1 MTCGPTDVVRCGAA
15 SAPSTRS
22 RRSRIAAEHVAKYFP
37 WLVWAL
43 TAGFLLLQLRY
54 IWGLPLIMDEFANAG
69 HIYRVGQGVPYRDY
83 IPYKTVVGYYL
94 LLPAI
99 VALNS
104 SWMAM
109 LAAKAE
115 IACLTALVLAG
126 GALRLRRHFAPPAIL
141 GALLLLYTQSTF
153 LERASE
159 LRVDMLSA
167 LLGLVSLLS
176 YLERRP
182 VLAGVAAGC
191 AILMTQ
197 KGVYFA
203 LSLGGSAAFLL
214 LRWRSREVLM
224 ETLRIGGAAAGVV
237 TAYIVFWCLVGGF
250 ANVWRSMFEGPQR
263 IAFAD
268 IYSLGRFWAQT
279 LERNPVF
286 YALGSASLLLLI
298 PFRREQRDTV
308 TERLWSYSLIHVA
321 LCIWHKQPW
330 PYFFVMLIP
339 TAWVSC
345 VALLDHEL
353 AVARWW
359 SLALG
364 ALVAVGAFASA
375 IARVPVALGR
385 SSVEQRHVV
394 EAAEAFLL
402 PGEQYLAGSELIWR
416 HAHMPLLSW
425 LDMVQLADIQQAPER
440 SLEQLR
446 NEPPRLVI
454 DNYRIGH
461 LPQAF
466 QKEFQASFHAV
477 GGNLLTYAPQLGHG
491 VAETRFAYGGLYRV
505 MGAPECRVSID
516 GGPWLA
522 PGDQVALDVGPHQ
535 TNSTNDARLV
545 SWSDEPYFVQQTAR
559 PDVNLFDH
567 VYTY

>member
-1 MTCGPTDVVRCGAA
+1 MTCGQPMLCGVALHRL
-15 SAPSTRS
+15 STRS
-22 RRSRIAAEHVAKYFP
+22 RRSRMAAEHVAKYFP
-37 WLVWAL
+37 WLVLAL
-43 TAGFLLLQLRY
+43 TAGFLLLQVRY

-69 HIYRVGQGVPYRDY
+69 HIYRVAQGVPYRDFV
-83 IPYKTVVGYYL
+83 PYKTVVGYYV
-94 LLPAI
+94 LLPGI

-109 LAAKAE
+109 LAAKVE

-141 GALLLLYTQSTF
+141 GALLLLYTQNTF

-176 YLERRP
+176 YLERRA

-214 LRWRSREVLM
+214 LRWRSRQVLM
-224 ETLRIGGAAAGVV
+224 ETLRIGGAGAGVV
-237 TAYIVFWCLVGGF
+237 TVYIAFWCLVGGF
-250 ANVWRSMFEGPQR
+250 SNVWRSMFEGPQH

-268 IYSLGRFWAQT
+268 IYSLARFWAQT
-279 LERNPVF
+279 LDRNPIF
-286 YALGSASLLLLI
+286 YALGSAGLLLLI
-298 PFRREQRDTV
+298 PVRRGQRDTV

-345 VALLDHEL
+345 VALLDREL
-353 AVARWW
+353 GVARWW
-359 SLALG
+359 SLTLGAFVALG
-364 ALVAVGAFASA
+364 ALAST
-375 IARVPVALGR
+375 ITRVPAVLRR
-385 SSVEQRHVV
+385 SSVEQRQVV

-402 PGEQYLAGSELIWR
+402 TGETYLAGSELIWR
-416 HAHMPLLSW
+416 HRHMPLLSW
-425 LDMVQLADIQQAPER
+425 LDMVQLADIEQAPER
-440 SLEQLR
+440 PLAMLR
-446 NEPPRLVI
+446 SEPPRLVI
-454 DNYRIGH
+454 DNYRISH
-461 LPQAF
+461 LPEAF
-466 QKEFQASFHAV
+466 QREFQSSFHPV
-477 GGNLLTYAPQLGHG
+477 GGNLLTYAPQLENGL
-491 VAETRFAYGGLYRV
+491 AETRFAYGGLYRV
-505 MGAPECRVSID
+505 TGTPEGRVSID

-522 PGDQVALDVGPHQ
+522 AGDRVTLNVGPHL
-535 TNSTNDARLV
+535 TNATSGARLV
-545 SWSDEPYFVQQTAR
+545 SWSDEPHFVQQTTR
-559 PDVNLFDH
+559 PDVSLFNY